1 MNYTGGNIMSRV
13 TKDTTIGEA
22 LQIDQGLVQ
31 LFSAMGMHCFGCHFS
46 ADETI
51 EEAAAVH
58 GVDVDDLLE
67 DIENYLTY
75 NNK

>member
-1 MNYTGGNIMSRV
+1 MSRV

-31 LFSAMGMHCFGCHFS
+31 LFSAMGMNCFGCHFS

>member
-1 MNYTGGNIMSRV
+1 
-13 TKDTTIGEA
+13 
-22 LQIDQGLVQ
+22 
-31 LFSAMGMHCFGCHFS
+31 MHCFGCHFS

-67 DIENYLTY
+67 DIDNYLTY

>member
-1 MNYTGGNIMSRV
+1 MSRV

-67 DIENYLTY
+67 DIDNYLAY

>member
-1 MNYTGGNIMSRV
+1 MNYAGGDIMSRV

>member
-1 MNYTGGNIMSRV
+1 MSRV

-31 LFSAMGMHCFGCHFS
+31 LFSAMGMHCFGCDFS

-51 EEAAAVH
+51 EVAAAVH

-67 DIENYLTY
+67 DIDNYLTY

>member
-1 MNYTGGNIMSRV
+1 MSRV
-13 TKDTTIGEA
+13 TKDTAIGEA
-22 LQIDQGLVQ
+22 LQILQGLVQ
-31 LFSAMGMHCFGCHFS
+31 LFSAMVMHCFGCHVS

>member
-1 MNYTGGNIMSRV
+1 MSRIN
-13 TKDTTIGEA
+13 KDTTIGEA

-31 LFSAMGMHCFGCHFS
+31 LFAAMGMHCFGCHFS

-67 DIENYLTY
+67 DINNYLAY

>member
-1 MNYTGGNIMSRV
+1 MSRV

-22 LQIDQGLVQ
+22 LQIDQGLVL

-67 DIENYLTY
+67 DIDNYLTY